1 MGQEK
6 KSEKRWEKWISFS
19 WKDCATMIG
28 ILFIAWVTCEIFAI
42 VEPEANST
50 SMVFLFAV
58 FLVSR
63 FTEGYLYGTLAS
75 LVSIV
80 LVNFFFTEPI
90 FGLNFTMAGYPL
102 TIGCMLVVA
111 ITTGALT
118 TQTKR
123 QNEVKLSAEKEKM
136 RGNLLRA
143 VSHDIRTPLTSI
155 IGASS
160 ALLDNTG
167 EITSNEQKKL
177 AHGINEEAQWLLRMV
192 ENLLSVTRIGEEHKA
207 DIQKTEEA
215 AEEILAEAVA
225 KFRKRYPNME
235 VRVKVPEEY
244 IQVWVDPILI
254 EQVLINLME
263 NVVHHAGSV
272 SYIMME
278 LKKESNMAM
287 FEVTDDG
294 NGIKEEILPHIFSES
309 FYHNYEQD
317 GDKHRNMGIGLSVC
331 QTIVKVHGGTMMA
344 ENRKKPEKGAIFRF
358 NLPLDGT
365 ETEAM

>member
-1 MGQEK
+1 MKQLGK
-6 KSEKRWEKWISFS
+6 GWKNWISLS
-19 WKDCATMIG
+19 WKDWTTMCG
-28 ILFIAWVTCEIFAI
+28 ILLVAWVTCEIFLI
-42 VEPEANST
+42 VEPEATST

-75 LVSIV
+75 FISIV

-90 FGLNFTMAGYPL
+90 YGLNFTMAGYPL
-102 TIGCMLVVA
+102 TIGCMLIVA

-167 EITSNEQKKL
+167 EITSGEQKKL
-177 AHGINEEAQWLLRMV
+177 VHGINEEAQWLLRMV
-192 ENLLSVTRIGEEHKA
+192 ENLLSVTRIDEEHKA
-207 DIQKTEEA
+207 DIRKSQEA
-215 AEEILAEAVA
+215 AEEIVAGAVA
-225 KFRKRYPNME
+225 KFRKRYPDME
-235 VRVKVPEEY
+235 VKVKVPDNY
-244 IQVWVDPILI
+244 IQVSVDPLLI

-263 NVVHHAGSV
+263 NVVHHAGPV
-272 SYIMME
+272 SYIATE
-278 LKKESNMAM
+278 LKTESGMAV
-287 FEVTDDG
+287 FEVADDG
-294 NGIKEEILPHIFSES
+294 AGIREEILPHIFSES
-309 FYHNYEQD
+309 FYHNYEES
-317 GDKHRNMGIGLSVC
+317 GDKRRNMGIGLSVC
-331 QTIVKVHGGTMMA
+331 QTIVKVHGGTMSA
-344 ENRKKPEKGAIFRF
+344 ENKCAPEHGALFRF
-358 NLPLDGT
+358 ALPIDGEN
-365 ETEAM
+365 ET